1 METPL
6 DAPLSNVS
14 IALEMHAVRQAR
26 LDDRLLDLFP
36 PEKRTLAEL
45 EAHFM
50 VRVFIILNS
59 KPSIVCWR
67 GPRAPFACKSP
78 DMNGVAYTG

>member
-1 METPL
+1 M
-6 DAPLSNVS
+6 
-14 IALEMHAVRQAR
+14 RQAR

-36 PEKRTLAEL
+36 PQKRTLAEL

-50 VRVFIILNS
+50 VRVLEPLNS
-59 KPSIVCWR
+59 KSPIVFWR

-78 DMNGVAYTG
+78 DMNSVA